1 MHACAPR
8 LPTLGAPRAAGDG
21 FEEASRPEPPG
32 MADDPS
38 DEYALAPGD
47 VLRVRAIVG
56 DGFAVER
63 LVLDGRGR
71 GVLPLAGEVSIAGV
85 SLATATERIN
95 EALRGFHRFATVHVE
110 LVEPL
115 GHRAA
120 VLGTVS
126 SPGLHPVAP
135 STRIADLLALAG
147 GPREQTT
154 DGESLVLAD
163 LAAAT
168 VVRDRR
174 PLPIS
179 VARAMEGHP
188 MHNVRARAGDLV
200 YVPSMS
206 GRRVTVLGQVRS
218 PKTVPFRPGL
228 TLLDAVAMAGGAT
241 RDADGGD
248 VRVVRGA
255 LSRARV
261 YRVNMQ
267 GLFDGSAYNP
277 VLEAGD
283 VVYVSEH
290 WLASATQVLERLT
303 PLLAM
308 AALTAGIVR

>member
-1 MHACAPR
+1 MR
-8 LPTLGAPRAAGDG
+8 
-21 FEEASRPEPPG
+21 EEESE
-32 MADDPS
+32 D
-38 DEYALAPGD
+38 YALAPGD
-47 VLRVRAIVG
+47 VLRVRAVVG
-56 DGFAVER
+56 EGFAVDR

-71 GVLPLAGEVSIAGV
+71 GALPLVGEVSIGGV
-85 SLATATERIN
+85 SLASATERIN
-95 EALRGFHRFATVHVE
+95 EALRAYHRFATVHIE
-110 LVEPL
+110 LIDPL
-115 GHRAA
+115 GHRAS
-120 VLGTVS
+120 VLGTVV
-126 SPGLHPVAP
+126 SPGFHPVAP
-135 STRIADLLALAG
+135 NTRIADLMALAG

-163 LAAAT
+163 LSAAT

-179 VARAMEGHP
+179 VALALQGHP
-188 MHNVRARAGDLV
+188 LHNVRARAGDLV

-228 TLLDAVAMAGGAT
+228 TLLDVVAMAGGST

-248 VRVVRGA
+248 VRIVRGA

-261 YRVNMQ
+261 YRVDMQ
-267 GLFDGSAYNP
+267 RLFNGGAYNP
-277 VLEAGD
+277 VLQAGD